1 MIFHI
6 HFEIKENSN
15 NNNKKK
21 RGRYKGIIYCYT
33 LQESKEIHYSNW
45 PRFLSLSLLHCF
57 HKIQRVIAT
66 NVNPK
71 KKKKRTP
78 LDIKI
83 YGSPSN
89 CISHTCIQAAFC
101 MVFGVGFCAFLA
113 MRLNYGCCG
122 NCISEFLDLCHHL
135 N

>member
-1 MIFHI
+1 MCLNNKMHGCVWINIGIFFIPGRQRNKLHLQQFRNRVKWRQKKKKIESIKEAHEMIFHI

-15 NNNKKK
+15 KKK
-21 RGRYKGIIYCYT
+21 KKGRYRSIIYCYT

-71 KKKKRTP
+71 KKKKKKNTSG
-78 LDIKI
+78 
-83 YGSPSN
+83 Y
-89 CISHTCIQAAFC
+89 
-101 MVFGVGFCAFLA
+101 
-113 MRLNYGCCG
+113 
-122 NCISEFLDLCHHL
+122 
-135 N
+135 